1 LSADAAPAAPA
12 EHERTRTSTNEQGA
26 QREQVWKLEFLFKT
40 MPLLQQYD
48 TPDCSGSGGNM
59 RALSG
64 GSTSELLQKHSISS
78 YLDHHQQQQ
87 QQHQLQLQHHQQ
99 QQLQHNLLDRCND
112 DGLISFIND
121 PITLNGSS
129 SNGVVGI
136 GQSPSTLVGGGG
148 SGSGGAPGVAASGAA
163 TTGVGGAGS
172 GGALPPGP
180 GVGSGQGGGVV
191 GPTTATG
198 NPSASFGGNGS
209 GSDVNNLLL
218 ASAAA
223 AAAAAAAAGDGVQ
236 LSANAAVY
244 APLTPS
250 STQSSASPG
259 TKSSFDYFQV
269 RRPGVVFLGGNSP
282 SG

>member
-1 LSADAAPAAPA
+1 LLTLYLPLDHLSLFLSA
-12 EHERTRTSTNEQGA
+12 
-26 QREQVWKLEFLFKT
+26 
-40 MPLLQQYD
+40 
-48 TPDCSGSGGNM
+48 
-59 RALSG
+59 
-64 GSTSELLQKHSISS
+64 
-78 YLDHHQQQQ
+78 
-87 QQHQLQLQHHQQ
+87 
-99 QQLQHNLLDRCND
+99 
-112 DGLISFIND
+112 D
-121 PITLNGSS
+121 PITLNDLLGLCGGGSS

-172 GGALPPGP
+172 GEALPPGP
-180 GVGSGQGGGVV
+180 RVGSGQGGGVV

-269 RRPGVVFLGGNSP
+269 RRPGVVFFGGQLPVRLMPALGL
-282 SG
+282 